1 MTIKELY
8 ELAKEKNMEDYM
20 LAIHYEC
27 NDDYY
32 SILDEKVESVK
43 FDDETKQVNM
53 EIWQRIERRK

>member
-8 ELAKEKNMEDYM
+8 ELAKEKNIEDYT

-43 FDDETKQVNM
+43 FDKETKQVNM
-53 EIWQRIERRK
+53 NIW